1 MLSTKT
7 PQQRA
12 DPMCDVLANL
22 VWGQLG
28 AGVLVR
34 RRAGKDLLCIACV
47 FCNILFY
54 REQAHEEKHPRQ
66 RWIIFCLL
74 VNLWIHFD
82 NWERMWNS
90 DTVLV
95 IKDDSVIMIYYL
107 RC

>member
-12 DPMCDVLANL
+12 DPMCDVFANL
-22 VWGQLG
+22 VWGQFG

-34 RRAGKDLLCIACV
+34 RRAGKDLLCIAFV
-47 FCNILFY
+47 IFNVMFY
-54 REQAHEEKHPRQ
+54 REQAHEEQQSRLW
-66 RWIIFCLL
+66 WITLRLL
-74 VNLWIHFD
+74 VNLWIHLD
-82 NWERMWNS
+82 NWERIWNS

-95 IKDDSVIMIYYL
+95 IEDDSVIMIYYL